1 MLAVIL
7 LLTAL
12 TVGLF
17 ALTLMQLRPGRGAV
31 TARLQQMQT
40 GTEPHDTLAR
50 RRRQAK
56 SERLKSVL
64 QVLGQRVEGGRKDN
78 SAVRQFLTQ
87 AGYPDRRARS
97 PSTGPPRVRWPS
109 DCRRRHPAPAD
120 AGRVGHSGMIGI
132 SGSWRWAGSVRPSI
146 VRSRLKARQKEVQLA
161 LADMLDMLVVCVE
174 AGLGL
179 NQALV
184 RVADEIDHVS
194 PVMSEQLAMVNLEMR
209 AGTPRDE
216 ALKNLA
222 ERTGLADIRSLVSML
237 IQTDRFGTS
246 VADALRVHSDTM
258 RTKRRQRAEEAAAKT
273 TIKLVFP
280 LVLFVFPAMF
290 VVVLG
295 PSALA
300 IFRTLQQALMRL
312 VRVGRTPGASASS
325 GRPDRAG
332 GWLVGETQG
341 HAGRPAPAP
350 EKGCS

>member
-12 TVGLF
+12 TVALF

-40 GTEPHDTLAR
+40 GSDPNDSLAR

-56 SERLKSVL
+56 SERLKNVL
-64 QVLGQRVEGGRKDN
+64 QVLGQRVGSGRKDT
-78 SAVRQFLTQ
+78 SAVQRFLTQ
-87 AGYPDRRARS
+87 AGYPDASAVSVYWASRATLAAGLPAAGIMLLPMLGAS
-97 PSTGPPRVRWPS
+97 ATQVMLGIFWFMALGWIGPTFY
-109 DCRRRHPAPAD
+109 
-120 AGRVGHSGMIGI
+120 
-132 SGSWRWAGSVRPSI
+132 

-161 LADMLDMLVVCVE
+161 LPDMLDMLVVCVE

-194 PVMSEQLAMVNLEMR
+194 PIMSEQLALINLEIR

-216 ALKNLA
+216 ALKNFA
-222 ERTGLADIRSLVSML
+222 ERTGLVDIRSLVSML

-246 VADALRVHSDTM
+246 VANALRVHSETM

-300 IFRTLQQALMRL
+300 IFRTFSKL
-312 VRVGRTPGASASS
+312 
-325 GRPDRAG
+325 
-332 GWLVGETQG
+332 
-341 HAGRPAPAP
+341 
-350 EKGCS
+350 

>member
-1 MLAVIL
+1 MLAIIL
-7 LLTAL
+7 ILTML
-12 TVGLF
+12 TVALF
-17 ALTLMQLRPGRGAV
+17 VMTLIQLRPGGDPVTSRLDRMQGVSGAHEI
-31 TARLQQMQT
+31 QT
-40 GTEPHDTLAR
+40 R

-56 SERLKSVL
+56 SDRLMGVL
-64 QVLGQRVEGGRKDN
+64 QTLGQQVGNGRKD
-78 SAVRQFLTQ
+78 STVVRQFLVQ
-87 AGYPDRRARS
+87 AGYPDPRAVPVYWATRLS
-97 PSTGPPRVRWPS
+97 LAVGLAGLSTIGLPLL
-109 DCRRRHPAPAD
+109 
-120 AGRVGHSGMIGI
+120 GFSGGQILIGI
-132 SGSWRWAGSVRPSI
+132 LWMGALGWVAPTFY

-184 RVADEIDHVS
+184 RVADEIEHVS
-194 PVMSEQLAMVNLEMR
+194 TVMSEQLAMVNLEMR

-222 ERTGLADIRSLVSML
+222 ERTGLADIRSLVNMM

-290 VVVLG
+290 LVVIG

-300 IFRTLQQALMRL
+300 IYRTFSTL
-312 VRVGRTPGASASS
+312 
-325 GRPDRAG
+325 
-332 GWLVGETQG
+332 
-341 HAGRPAPAP
+341 
-350 EKGCS
+350 

>member
-12 TVGLF
+12 TVALF

-40 GTEPHDTLAR
+40 GSDPNDTLAR

-56 SERLKSVL
+56 SERLKNVL
-64 QVLGQRVEGGRKDN
+64 QVLGQRVQGGRKDG
-78 SAVRQFLTQ
+78 SVVRQFLTR
-87 AGYPDRRARS
+87 AGYPDAGAVSVYWASRVSLAAGLPAAGILLLPMLGAS
-97 PSTGPPRVRWPS
+97 ATQIMLGTFWFMALGWVGPTFY
-109 DCRRRHPAPAD
+109 
-120 AGRVGHSGMIGI
+120 
-132 SGSWRWAGSVRPSI
+132 

-161 LADMLDMLVVCVE
+161 LPDMLDMLVCCVE

-184 RVADEIDHVS
+184 RVSDEIDHVS
-194 PVMSEQLAMVNLEMR
+194 PIMSEHLALINLEMR

-216 ALKNLA
+216 ALKNFA
-222 ERTGLADIRSLVSML
+222 ERTGIPDIRSLVSML

-246 VADALRVHSDTM
+246 VATALRVHSETM

-300 IFRTLQQALMRL
+300 IFRTFSKL
-312 VRVGRTPGASASS
+312 
-325 GRPDRAG
+325 
-332 GWLVGETQG
+332 
-341 HAGRPAPAP
+341 
-350 EKGCS
+350 

>member
-1 MLAVIL
+1 MLGVIAI
-7 LLTAL
+7 LTAL
-12 TVGLF
+12 TVVLF
-17 ALTLMQLRPGRGAV
+17 AMTLIQLKPGGSSV
-31 TARLQQMQT
+31 TARLDQM
-40 GTEPHDTLAR
+40 EPGDRNEISAR

-56 SERLKSVL
+56 SERLMGVL
-64 QVLGQRVEGGRKDN
+64 QALGQQVGSGRKDTTEI
-78 SAVRQFLTQ
+78 RQFLVQ
-87 AGYPDRRARS
+87 AGYSDPNAVSVYWAIRVSLAVGLAGLAILGLPVLGVS
-97 PSTGPPRVRWPS
+97 STQMLMGIGWLGALGWVGPTFY
-109 DCRRRHPAPAD
+109 
-120 AGRVGHSGMIGI
+120 
-132 SGSWRWAGSVRPSI
+132 

-161 LADMLDMLVVCVE
+161 LADMLDVCVE

-222 ERTGLADIRSLVSML
+222 ERTGLADIRSLVNMM

-246 VADALRVHSDTM
+246 VADALRVHSETM

-290 VVVLG
+290 VVVIG

-300 IFRTLQQALMRL
+300 IYRTFAKL
-312 VRVGRTPGASASS
+312 
-325 GRPDRAG
+325 
-332 GWLVGETQG
+332 
-341 HAGRPAPAP
+341 
-350 EKGCS
+350 